1 MKRVKPGAYTFNTTQ
16 SAFSLYSTNN
26 ILLNDS
32 ETEVVVNYTKA
43 PLSGIMTDKYVL
55 AVDRPDDTQRYTVY
69 AYETTTAGSLSIEA
83 GWYWFNETTSELVAI
98 DAPTILLSATCTI
111 LNTVSSDQ
119 INAMFTE
126 PPIETVKEYKR
137 EFWEGQ
143 RDTSMTDFEALS
155 NVNSAMSYNITDY
168 PNTGITNA
176 QMKFALT
183 AKRLFTEG
191 ETFIC
196 IDDGV
201 YTKGH
206 IYKLNIV
213 NDSKSWEDITKSLT
227 IYPVTDVLNHDG
239 IKSGKFTEEQINN
252 IKLADI
258 LQVYGIN
265 GDPVSKLAY
274 KGLFP
279 TNPVQSTINA
289 NLYFSVATEKGNY
302 VLAINTDTR
311 NWEVREPESN
321 ASAEKI
327 QVTELA
333 EPTSED
339 VGKIVQFVG
348 EPDYEGQEPTN
359 GHWYKGRAV
368 NASEGRYEWIKQS
381 VQEKDYS
388 VDIQPGNTS
397 SADIGKM
404 KYIDSSRTKSWIP
417 YIALGE
423 LSQLDSYQN
432 GITLNYNVDSD
443 LLPGGL
449 DKTQEMIY
457 SADDNGWV
465 SIGENG
471 FYMVSKL
478 TNWFA
483 SETLTKSLYIAVY
496 QSNDLTMEN
505 PKITITGIT
514 LSDGTEI
521 SIPTGYGEAKFYNYA
536 ANNSYSSPVDFYSK
550 FNSGTLTDADLEAFR
565 FFAGNEINSTFDISN
580 LKLFTGTGDGQGWQS
595 VKNLIGPDLK
605 HSVIKNVDTDSIHE
619 DVWMT
624 EELDSIISIYH
635 QNGTTQSGMTVSK
648 EYVEIAVVD
657 TTSDLANNAKVTLG
671 NDTITLVAQDSAG
684 NNNIIGISSTKTLFG
699 IRPKV
704 KTNGT
709 ESEVVIKDDLA
720 GYVPVQSE
728 LSAVALTWRFND
740 TVDVNRDNFTV
751 NFTSN
756 SINFTTIGFKI
767 SLSSVKDTMYYSN
780 QTEFPD
786 VYYGNWGA
794 TPDTNPYRTVTFET
808 APSGELLTWLQAN
821 AIPQGSTSKTYAQI
835 TNEDGAISF
844 RVFENGSADLQNLSI
859 TKDAIIINGKKPLTS
874 IQPLYKHQIIIS
886 YSFSGVVAPGSDTAT
901 TINGSAIYH
910 YFSNDAG
917 MITDAANIDDMF
929 MLPGAIAAD
938 SSNTVLLY
946 DVTLTKVGNSITAN
960 AVDAS
965 TMKSITGTIGAI
977 TDTVTQLI

>member
-1 MKRVKPGAYTFNTTQ
+1 MIDTTKIVQALRVNGA
-16 SAFSLYSTNN
+16 
-26 ILLNDS
+26 
-32 ETEVVVNYTKA
+32 
-43 PLSGIMTDKYVL
+43 PMTL
-55 AVDRPDDTQRYTVY
+55 
-69 AYETTTAGSLSIEA
+69 G
-83 GWYWFNETTSELVAI
+83 G
-98 DAPTILLSATCTI
+98 
-111 LNTVSSDQ
+111 
-119 INAMFTE
+119 
-126 PPIETVKEYKR
+126 
-137 EFWEGQ
+137 
-143 RDTSMTDFEALS
+143 
-155 NVNSAMSYNITDY
+155 
-168 PNTGITNA
+168 
-176 QMKFALT
+176 
-183 AKRLFTEG
+183 
-191 ETFIC
+191 
-196 IDDGV
+196 
-201 YTKGH
+201 
-206 IYKLNIV
+206 
-213 NDSKSWEDITKSLT
+213 
-227 IYPVTDVLNHDG
+227 
-239 IKSGKFTEEQINN
+239 
-252 IKLADI
+252 
-258 LQVYGIN
+258 
-265 GDPVSKLAY
+265 
-274 KGLFP
+274 
-279 TNPVQSTINA
+279 
-289 NLYFSVATEKGNY
+289 
-302 VLAINTDTR
+302 
-311 NWEVREPESN
+311 

-333 EPTSED
+333 EPTAED

-348 EPDYEGQEPTN
+348 ESNYEGQEPTN

-381 VQEKDYS
+381 VQDKDYS
-388 VDIQPGNTS
+388 VDVQPGNTS

-404 KYIDSSRTKSWIP
+404 KYIDSSRIKSWIP

-432 GITLNYNVDSD
+432 GITLNYHVDSD

-465 SIGENG
+465 STDENG
-471 FYMVSKL
+471 FYMISKL

-514 LSDGTEI
+514 LSDGTTI
-521 SIPTGYGEAKFYNYA
+521 SIPTGYGEAKFYNYG

-550 FNSGTLTDADLEAFR
+550 FSSGTLTDADLEAFR

-605 HSVIKNVDTDSIHE
+605 HSVIKNVDTNSIHE

-624 EELDSIISIYH
+624 DEIDGIISIYH

-671 NDTITLVAQDSAG
+671 NDTVTLVAQDSAG

-699 IRPKV
+699 IKPKV

-709 ESEVVIKDDLA
+709 ESDVVIKDDLA

-728 LSAVALTWRFND
+728 LAPVALTWVLNEKPNIITTGSISGHTTFE
-740 TVDVNRDNFTV
+740 TPNFTV
-751 NFTSN
+751 KGVTKDKLTTQSTNIFT
-756 SINFTTIGFKI
+756 
-767 SLSSVKDTMYYSN
+767 LLEYYYDQYLCAVVSEA
-780 QTEFPD
+780 EFGKEFYLYDYSREQWVNPD
-786 VYYGNWGA
+786 
-794 TPDTNPYRTVTFET
+794 YRTITFET
-808 APSGELLTWLQAN
+808 EPEGELLTWLQAN
-821 AIPQGSTSKTYAQI
+821 ATPQGSTSKTYAQI
-835 TNEDGAISF
+835 ANEDGAISF

-859 TKDAIIINGKKPLTS
+859 TKDAITINGKKPLTS

-886 YSFSGVVAPGSDTAT
+886 YSFSGVLAPGSDTTT

-910 YFSNDAG
+910 YFSNDGG
-917 MITDAANIDDMF
+917 MITNAANIDDMF

-946 DVTLTKVGNSITAN
+946 DVTLTKAGNSIVAN

-965 TMKSITGTIGAI
+965 TAKYITGTIGAI